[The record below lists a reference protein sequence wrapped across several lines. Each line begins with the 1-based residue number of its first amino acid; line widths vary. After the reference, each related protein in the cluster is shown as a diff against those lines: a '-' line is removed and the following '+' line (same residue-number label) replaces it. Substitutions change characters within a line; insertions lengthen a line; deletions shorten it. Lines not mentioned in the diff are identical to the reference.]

1 MTDIFRDINVP
12 DSFKSQQV
20 GLFVAQMDDQNR
32 RVFED
37 VKDISPAELE
47 WQSAPGMNTIGML
60 LAHIAIVE
68 VWWIH
73 VGPLAKGST
82 EAAAE
87 PLPGIIGLGLQDDGM
102 PIERA
107 GGLPPQILAGKD
119 LAFYEDVL
127 RKARHFTKE
136 TAVSFTD
143 SDLDRTGSL
152 KRRDGSTGT
161 YTVRWVLYHL
171 LEHEAAHYGQIG
183 FIRHQYRDAHPKP
196 V

>member
-1 MTDIFRDINVP
+1 MTDIFRDIKASGGFN
-12 DSFKSQQV
+12 SEQV

-32 RVFED
+32 RLVED
-37 VKDISPAELE
+37 LKDVTPAELG
-47 WQSAPGMNTIGML
+47 WQSARGMNTIGML

-68 VWWIH
+68 VWWMH

-87 PLPGIIGLGLQDDGM
+87 PLPGIIGLGLKDDGM

-107 GGLPPQILAGKD
+107 GGLPPKDLAGKD

-127 RKARHFTKE
+127 RKARNFTKE
-136 TAVSFTD
+136 TTVSFTD
-143 SDLDRTGSL
+143 SDLERTGSL

-171 LEHEAAHYGQIG
+171 LEHEAAHYGQIS
-183 FIRHQYRDAHPKP
+183 FIRHQYRDSNKP
-196 V
+196 A

>member
-1 MTDIFRDINVP
+1 MTDIFRDINVL
-12 DSFKSQQV
+12 DGFKSHQI

-32 RVFED
+32 RLLED
-37 VKDISPAELE
+37 LKDITPAELE

-87 PLPGIIGLGLQDDGM
+87 PLPGIIGMGFKDDGL

-107 GGLPPQILAGKD
+107 GGVPAQNLAGKD
-119 LAFYEDVL
+119 LAFYAEAL
-127 RKARHFTKE
+127 EKARKFTKE
-136 TAVSFTD
+136 VTISMTD
-143 SDLDRTGSL
+143 DDLDRTGSL

-171 LEHEAAHYGQIG
+171 LEHEAAHYGQVG
-183 FIRHQYRDAHPKP
+183 FIRHQYRDAVKKP
-196 V
+196 A